1 MLLALT
7 LLLVLSKVSGASEK
21 VAVASKSNLD
31 DASNKTAVSTDF
43 VIEVSEMKKVT
54 TIWKS
59 VDGMAEI
66 FGMFKIATFHESAT
80 CSIFNLPHL

>member
-21 VAVASKSNLD
+21 VAVASKSNLQ
-31 DASNKTAVSTDF
+31 DASNNTAVSTDF

-54 TIWKS
+54 TI
-59 VDGMAEI
+59 
-66 FGMFKIATFHESAT
+66 
-80 CSIFNLPHL
+80 